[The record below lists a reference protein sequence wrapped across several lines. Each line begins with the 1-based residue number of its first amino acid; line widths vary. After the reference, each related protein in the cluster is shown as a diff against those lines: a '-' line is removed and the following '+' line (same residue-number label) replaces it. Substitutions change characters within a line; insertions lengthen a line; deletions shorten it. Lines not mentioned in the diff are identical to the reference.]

1 MKGRVEQERD
11 EGNTHLVQDMGSDWP
26 DTKGNKKGK
35 REGVLGRA
43 SV

>member
-1 MKGRVEQERD
+1 MKGRVEAERD
-11 EGNTHLVQDMGSDWP
+11 EGNTHLVQDTGSDWP
-26 DTKGNKKGK
+26 NTKGNEKGK